1 MQTKLRHL
9 DGASYYGVNLKD
21 LQIFHVL
28 AETRS
33 MIVAAERIGVTQS
46 AVSQSVARLEDWLET
61 ALVDRSSRPIRITHA
76 GEMLRHGGSEILES
90 VRRTVEGVRMG
101 SKVLVPIVRFGLV
114 DSFATTAG
122 PDIVKAL
129 RRRVGQLLIWSGISP
144 VLAAQLLD
152 RSLDVIVASD
162 SMAEYP
168 ELARQSLFREAL
180 VAAVPRAMADRFRSK
195 PLEAMCSELPLV
207 RFTKR
212 SQLGR
217 SVEYYLGQRKLAPRK
232 SLEFD
237 ASEAVLR
244 MVSSGIGWTITTP
257 LCLLQS
263 HLQALDIEV
272 LPLPPPLCFRHIY
285 VVYRPGELE
294 QIVRQIVDLCRDCVD
309 ASILPALK
317 ALAPWPDVVCAH
329 PRVND
334 EMSGPSLP

>member
-1 MQTKLRHL
+1 VQAKTRHL

-46 AVSQSVARLEDWLET
+46 AVSQSVARLEGWLATE
-61 ALVDRSSRPIRITHA
+61 LVDRSSRPIRITHA
-76 GEMLRHGGSEILES
+76 GETLRHGVSEILES
-90 VRRTVEGVRMG
+90 VRRTVEGVRIG
-101 SKVLVPIVRFGLV
+101 SKGLVPIVRLGLV

-129 RRRVGQLLIWSGISP
+129 RQRVDQLLIWSGISP

-168 ELARQSLFREAL
+168 ELARQSLFRESL
-180 VAAVPRAMADRFRSK
+180 VAAVPRAMVDRFRGK

-272 LPLPPPLCFRHIY
+272 LPLPPPLCFRRIY

-294 QIVRQIVDLCRDCVD
+294 QITRQIIELCRDCVD
-309 ASILPALK
+309 TSILPALK
-317 ALAPWPDVVCAH
+317 ALAPWPDVVSAD
-329 PRVND
+329 PWVD
-334 EMSGPSLP
+334 DDAPVAAPP